1 MSFQRVHGLLSNIKI
16 KYMKTNV
23 NIVRKLND
31 FDVVQ
36 RTKDSMFNATS
47 LLNQWNEKSGQ
58 KKQMIHYTENSSTQE
73 FLNALMID
81 ENSKERNSVLIQS
94 RGKNGGTWMHPY
106 LFIDFAMWLNPSFKL
121 QVIKFVYDQLIE
133 DRKLSGDHYNKLCSA
148 LARFKETE
156 YREVG
161 KILNYIVFNE
171 HKSERRNSATPE
183 QQNDLKQVTRDLC
196 HYIEIGFVRT
206 WEQFKDAAKLEWRK
220 RHHQI
225 PKVFDKKTA

>member
-1 MSFQRVHGLLSNIKI
+1 MAYCQISKF

-31 FDVVQ
+31 FEVIQ
-36 RTKDSMFNATS
+36 RTKDSMFNAT
-47 LLNQWNEKSGQ
+47 LLLKQWNESTGM
-58 KKQMIHYTENSSTQE
+58 KKEIRDFFDNKQTEE
-73 FLNALMID
+73 FI
-81 ENSKERNSVLIQS
+81 KVLIIEENLDGGNSPYVKSKAS
-94 RGKNGGTWMHPY
+94 RGTNVGTWMHPY
-106 LFIDFAMWLNPSFKL
+106 LFIKFAMWINPKFEYH
-121 QVIKFVYDQLIE
+121 VIKFVYDQLIQ
-133 DRKLSGDHYNKLCSA
+133 DRILSGDHYNKLCSA
-148 LARFKETE
+148 LSRFQETE

-225 PKVFDKKTA
+225 PKIFNQKTA